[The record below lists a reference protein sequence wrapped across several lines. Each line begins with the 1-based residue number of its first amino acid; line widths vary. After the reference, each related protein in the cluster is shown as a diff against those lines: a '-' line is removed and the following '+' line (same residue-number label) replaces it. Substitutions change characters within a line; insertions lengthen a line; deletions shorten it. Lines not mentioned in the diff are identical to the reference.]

1 MTSLSVDSPILARIP
16 APVTEKELRA
26 WRFSPGSWQR
36 RGPVKLATYLERVG
50 FEGAPR
56 PDLETLRRLHRN
68 HLEAIPYEAL
78 DVQLGRPVSLELPR
92 IYEKL
97 VERGRGGWCYEMCGL
112 FGWALQEIGFSVT
125 RVAGG
130 VGRSLFGEFAVG
142 NHLVLRVDLDRPYL
156 ADTGFGEGLVEP
168 VPIEPAE
175 IRQRFL
181 VFRLEELA
189 DGWWRLHNHPHGG
202 PPSFDF
208 RPEPAP
214 PALLAEKCAWLQT
227 NALSPFVQNAVCQ
240 RHFPDRLE
248 LLRGKVLRTVRAEGV
263 AERTLA
269 SADEYVDV
277 LRSVFALDL
286 PEAASLWP
294 RIEARH
300 AELALG

>member
-1 MTSLSVDSPILARIP
+1 
-16 APVTEKELRA
+16 
-26 WRFSPGSWQR
+26 
-36 RGPVKLATYLERVG
+36 VKLASYLQRVG
-50 FEGAPR
+50 FAGVPR
-56 PDLETLRRLHRN
+56 VDVDTLSRLHRS

-112 FGWALQEIGFSVT
+112 FGWALEEIGFRVT

-130 VGRSLFGEFAVG
+130 VARSLFGDFAVG

-181 VFRLEELA
+181 VFRLEALPE
-189 DGWWRLHNHPHGG
+189 GWWRLHNHPNGG

-208 RPEPAP
+208 RLEPAAP
-214 PALLAEKCAWLQT
+214 GVLEAKCEWLQT

-248 LLRGKVLRTVRAEGV
+248 LLRGKVLRTVRAAGV
-263 AERTLA
+263 AQRTLA
-269 SADEYVDV
+269 SPDEYVDV
-277 LRSVFALDL
+277 LRRVFALDL

-300 AELALG
+300 AELAPS

>member
-1 MTSLSVDSPILARIP
+1 M
-16 APVTEKELRA
+16 
-26 WRFSPGSWQR
+26 
-36 RGPVKLATYLERVG
+36 KLASYLERIG
-50 FEGAPR
+50 YAGTPR
-56 PDLETLRRLHRN
+56 ADLDTLRDLHRC

-78 DVQLGRPVSLELPR
+78 DVQLGREVSLELPR

-97 VERGRGGWCYEMCGL
+97 VERRRGGWCYEMCGL
-112 FGWALQEIGFSVT
+112 FAWALEEIGFDVT

-130 VGRSLFGEFAVG
+130 VRREVFGDWSIG

-168 VPIEPAE
+168 VPLEAAE

-181 VFRLEELA
+181 KFRLEALPE
-189 DGWWRLHNHPHGG
+189 GWWRFHNHEHGG

-208 RPEPAP
+208 RAEPAAP
-214 PALLAEKCAWLQT
+214 GVLEAKCAWLQT
-227 NALSPFVQNAVCQ
+227 HELSPFVQSAVCQ

-248 LLRGKVLRTVRAEGV
+248 LLRGKVLRTVSASGV

-269 SADEYVDV
+269 SADELVAV
-277 LRSVFALDL
+277 LANVFTLDL

-300 AELALG
+300 AELFPGS